1 VWGGGLLDPDEREEI
16 MDFALT
22 QEQKMI
28 RDAARDFAQKE
39 IAPIAAELDKE
50 ERFPTEIVKQL
61 GQLGL
66 MGMTIPTEY
75 DGGGMDNISY
85 VLAVEE
91 ISKACASTGIIM
103 SVHNSLVTYPVYEF
117 GSDEL
122 KKKYLPALAKGE
134 KLGAFSLTEA
144 NAGSDA
150 GNQQTLAVEDG
161 DHYVINGSKIFVTA
175 GNMADLIILF
185 ACTDKSL
192 GSKGISAFLI
202 EKEWEGFKIG
212 SLEHKL
218 GIRAASTAE
227 LVLTDLK
234 VPKENVLGNVGQ
246 GFKIGLRALDGARV
260 GVAAQ
265 AVGIAQAAYET
276 AVKYAKQREQF
287 GKPISTFQAIQWM
300 IADMTV
306 KIEAA
311 RLLLWEAAYAKDT
324 KKYFSKEA
332 AMAKLFASEMAS
344 KCASDA
350 IQILGGYGYT
360 REYPVERNY
369 RDARITQIYEG
380 TSEVQKLVIAATVL
394 KEME

>member
-1 VWGGGLLDPDEREEI
+1 

-39 IAPIAAELDKE
+39 IAPVAADLDKE
-50 ERFPTEIVKQL
+50 EKFPTEIVKQL

-66 MGMTIPTEY
+66 MGMTIPTEHG
-75 DGGGMDNISY
+75 GGGMDNISY
-85 VLAVEE
+85 VLALEE
-91 ISKACASTGIIM
+91 IAKACASTAIIM

-117 GSDEL
+117 GSDEI
-122 KKKYLPALAKGE
+122 KKKYVPALAKGE
-134 KLGAFSLTEA
+134 KLGAFSLTEP

-150 GNQQTLAVEDG
+150 GNQQTMAVEDG
-161 DHYVINGSKIFVTA
+161 DNYVINGTKIFVTT
-175 GNMADLIILF
+175 GDVADYIILF

-192 GSKGISAFLI
+192 GPKGITAFLV
-202 EKEWEGFKIG
+202 EKEWEGFNVG
-212 SLEHKL
+212 SIEHKL
-218 GIRAASTAE
+218 GIRASSTCE
-227 LVLTDLK
+227 LVLNDLK
-234 VPKENVLGNVGQ
+234 VPKANVLGSVGQ
-246 GFKIGLRALDGARV
+246 GFKIGLRALDGGRI

-265 AVGIAQAAYET
+265 AVGIAQAAFET

-287 GKPISTFQAIQWM
+287 GKPISVLQAIQWM
-300 IADMTV
+300 IADMAV
-306 KIEAA
+306 SIEAA

-332 AMAKLFASEMAS
+332 AMAKLFASEIAS
-344 KCASDA
+344 KCASEA
-350 IQILGGYGYT
+350 IQIHGGYGYS
-360 REYPVERNY
+360 REYSVERNY

-394 KEME
+394 KEIE